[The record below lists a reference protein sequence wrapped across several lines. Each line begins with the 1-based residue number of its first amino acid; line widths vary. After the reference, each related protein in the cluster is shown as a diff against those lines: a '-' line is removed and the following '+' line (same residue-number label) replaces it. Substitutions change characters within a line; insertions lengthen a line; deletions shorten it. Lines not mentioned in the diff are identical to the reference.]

1 MMSRGAALQAHLAEQ
16 VRRDE
21 VNPLVADVL
30 TRIAAASTKLSRAM
44 ARGAIPADAGQRLP
58 ARSDGDVQKP
68 IDRFAHALFRDALQ
82 DSAVAVFASEEAD
95 EAERMNPEGSL
106 CVAMDP
112 VDGSGNIDLNAPLGT
127 IFSVAKWP
135 AEARAP
141 RVNGDVTLW
150 PAGTAQLASGFVL
163 YGPQTTLVLTT
174 GGTVDLFTLDPDSL
188 DFVLTR
194 AGIRIPPA
202 APDDYAV
209 NASNYRHWDEPIR
222 SHVDELV
229 AGAAGPYGRDF
240 NMRWHGALVA
250 EAHRIVLRGGLYLY
264 PGDAR
269 DGYRNGRLRL
279 IYEAYPIAFLMECAG
294 GAATNGGRRML
305 DIEAESLHQHVPLVF
320 GSKSMVDRLMA
331 SHHRPG
337 LWPPSVAP
345 LFATRGL
352 FRS

>member
-1 MMSRGAALQAHLAEQ
+1 MQAHLAER
-16 VRRDE
+16 VDRDE
-21 VNPLVADVL
+21 VHPLVADVVN
-30 TRIAAASTKLSRAM
+30 RIAAASIDLSRAI
-44 ARGAIPADAGQRLP
+44 ARGVFPLDAGQRF
-58 ARSDGDVQKP
+58 ANRSDGDVQKP
-68 IDRFAHALFRDALQ
+68 IDRFAHALFREALQ
-82 DSAVAVFASEEAD
+82 GSDVAVCLSEEAD
-95 EAERMNPEGSL
+95 DAEVLDPHGTL

-112 VDGSGNIDLNAPLGT
+112 IDGSGNVELNAALGT
-127 IFSVAKWP
+127 IFSIAKWP
-135 AEARAP
+135 VEARPPGGKGSA
-141 RVNGDVTLW
+141 NLW
-150 PAGTAQLASGFVL
+150 PPGTAQSAAGFVV

-174 GGTVDLFTLDPDSL
+174 GGSVDLFTLDPDARA
-188 DFVLTR
+188 FRLTR
-194 AGIRIPPA
+194 AGIRIPPT

-250 EAHRIVLRGGLYLY
+250 EAHRIIGRGGLYLY

-269 DGYRNGRLRL
+269 EGYRNGRLRL
-279 IYEAYPIAFLMECAG
+279 LYEAYPIAFLLECAG
-294 GAATNGGRRML
+294 GAATNGGRRIL

-320 GSKSMVDRLMA
+320 GSKSMVDRVMA